1 MAETGA
7 GVLGAGIGD
16 RGGIGPLEGTET
28 VGVSRRKVNL
38 SAGDGPP
45 GRKTVN
51 DWFNRPVF
59 EPIQSNRQRFERN
72 RAPTARKRRV
82 GSPYQHV
89 P

>member
-1 MAETGA
+1 MEETGA
-7 GVLGAGIGD
+7 GVLGAGIVDG
-16 RGGIGPLEGTET
+16 GGIGPVEGTET
-28 VGVSRRKVNL
+28 VGISHRKVNL
-38 SAGDGPP
+38 SAGDGPL
-45 GRKTVN
+45 GRKTVY

-59 EPIQSNRQRFERN
+59 EPIQSNRQRFKRN

>member
-1 MAETGA
+1 MEETGA
-7 GVLGAGIGD
+7 GVPGAGIVDG
-16 RGGIGPLEGTET
+16 RGIGSMEGTET
-28 VGVSRRKVNL
+28 VGISHRKVNL
-38 SAGDGPP
+38 SADDGPP
-45 GRKTVN
+45 GWQTVY

-59 EPIQSNRQRFERN
+59 EPIQSNRQRFKRN

>member
-1 MAETGA
+1 MEETGA
-7 GVLGAGIGD
+7 GVLGAGIVDG
-16 RGGIGPLEGTET
+16 GGIGPVEGTET
-28 VGVSRRKVNL
+28 VGISHRKVNL

-45 GRKTVN
+45 VRKTVY
-51 DWFNRPVF
+51 DRFNSPVF
-59 EPIQSNRQRFERN
+59 EPIQSNRQRFNSN

>member
-1 MAETGA
+1 MEETGA
-7 GVLGAGIGD
+7 SVLGAGIVGE
-16 RGGIGPLEGTET
+16 GGIGPVEGTET
-28 VGVSRRKVNL
+28 VGISGRKVNL

-59 EPIQSNRQRFERN
+59 EPIQSNRQRFKRN

>member
-1 MAETGA
+1 MEEPRA
-7 GVLGAGIGD
+7 GVLGAGNLDG
-16 RGGIGPLEGTET
+16 RGIGPVEGTET
-28 VGVSRRKVNL
+28 VGISHRKVNL
-38 SAGDGPP
+38 SAGDGPH
-45 GRKTVN
+45 GRKTVY
-51 DWFNRPVF
+51 DRFNSPVF